1 MTIKLIERLEQ
12 QSVALLARHQRLQQE
27 NRLLLADKQALVAD
41 RERLKT
47 ELDEILDKLSVIER
61 ETS

>member
-1 MTIKLIERLEQ
+1 MTIKLIERLEK
-12 QSVALLARHQRLQQE
+12 QSVALLARYRRLQQE

-47 ELDEILDKLSVIER
+47 ELDEILDKLNAIER

>member
-47 ELDEILDKLSVIER
+47 ELDEILDKLNAIER